1 MPYFETSA
9 ATGTNV
15 NDMFNKTIELV
26 YQQKIKPQI
35 KLEKES
41 GVVAQ
46 PNIVI
51 GQPTQK
57 PAP

>member
-9 ATGTNV
+9 ATGTKV
-15 NDMFNKTIELV
+15 HDMFNKTIELV

-51 GQPTQK
+51 GQPT
-57 PAP
+57 